1 MVDSSSPGAEL
12 VCKLGDEGGELGGR
26 GEGRQVGHHGLLLL
40 QAHHHLLHTNQ
51 LGGLEWDTLL
61 VHITYNN
68 KHNAPPPLTLVV
80 MKLTHLPQVIP
91 STCTLATPRLPP
103 GPGRAMAGLSTEA
116 ENLAGLQLVI
126 WSAT

>member
-1 MVDSSSPGAEL
+1 MG
-12 VCKLGDEGGELGGR
+12 KHR
-26 GEGRQVGHHGLLLL
+26 
-40 QAHHHLLHTNQ
+40 
-51 LGGLEWDTLL
+51 
-61 VHITYNN
+61 HINTTYYIWS
-68 KHNAPPPLTLVV
+68 LTLVV

-126 WSAT
+126 WSATEDTSR